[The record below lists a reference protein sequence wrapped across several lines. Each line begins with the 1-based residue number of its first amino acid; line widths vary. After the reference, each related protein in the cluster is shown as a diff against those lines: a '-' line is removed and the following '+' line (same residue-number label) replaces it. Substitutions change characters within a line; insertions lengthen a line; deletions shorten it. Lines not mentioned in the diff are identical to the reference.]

1 MRIIN
6 AIYSKQINADCPE
19 NPLIARGFV
28 STGPFRC
35 YNNLQSFYTAR
46 KHKAD

>member
-19 NPLIARGFV
+19 NPLIGGFV